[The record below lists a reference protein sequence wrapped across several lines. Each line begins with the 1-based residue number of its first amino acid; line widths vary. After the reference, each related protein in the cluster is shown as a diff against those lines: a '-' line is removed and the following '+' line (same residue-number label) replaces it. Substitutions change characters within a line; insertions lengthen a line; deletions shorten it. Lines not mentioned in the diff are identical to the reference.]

1 MKKTQLSL
9 IIASLGL
16 FLSANALAV
25 PNKVYS
31 ETVEAHNAPM
41 TVNVIVEN
49 GKIANIMIDDRESPG
64 AGKRAI
70 EMLKKDVLNHQTINL
85 DAVTGATI
93 SSAAF
98 LQAVRADL
106 KQAGLNLQDFSKP
119 LVKPVYKDQYQSEIV
134 IIGGGGAGLAAAAS
148 AIESGSKVIII
159 EKLGFLGG
167 STAVSG
173 GGYNAVDPE
182 RQNRQGIKDST
193 QMHFDDTMRGGH
205 QKNDPKLVKYLVNEA
220 PNVQHW
226 LEGKGV
232 HYKPKVTIIVG
243 GLYPRGHQIMGGGY
257 PYTKSLEAFVR
268 AYPDQVQI
276 FTDTTAEELI
286 TNKDG
291 RVIGVTGKSRGK
303 TIKFNATKGVIIT
316 TGGFA
321 SNVKLRQE
329 LNSGPWKEV
338 ALDRKIGSTNSFK
351 AAQGDGLVLAK
362 KVGGELIDLDYI
374 QLHPGG
380 TPGTGIMS
388 FWPSGRNRIF
398 VNIEGDRFVNEDAP
412 RDTLCKA
419 ILAQPQSKYWVVL
432 NKLRVPTPDTVIQN
446 LSVKEMI
453 SLGRAYSGNTVEEL
467 AAKIGVDPQ
476 RLKASIAT
484 YNNVVTGKVK
494 EDALGFKK
502 AAPDD
507 KPLTEGPYYA
517 TQLVPAVHHTMGG
530 IRINAKTQVLDKAG
544 NPIPGLFAA
553 GEVTGGIHGDNRV
566 GGNGIADAMV
576 FGRQAGKQAS
586 E

>member
-232 HYKPKVTIIVG
+232 ESVRNFVS
-243 GLYPRGHQIMGGGY
+243 MG
-257 PYTKSLEAFVR
+257 
-268 AYPDQVQI
+268 
-276 FTDTTAEELI
+276 
-286 TNKDG
+286 
-291 RVIGVTGKSRGK
+291 
-303 TIKFNATKGVIIT
+303 
-316 TGGFA
+316 
-321 SNVKLRQE
+321 
-329 LNSGPWKEV
+329 
-338 ALDRKIGSTNSFK
+338 
-351 AAQGDGLVLAK
+351 
-362 KVGGELIDLDYI
+362 
-374 QLHPGG
+374 
-380 TPGTGIMS
+380 
-388 FWPSGRNRIF
+388 
-398 VNIEGDRFVNEDAP
+398 
-412 RDTLCKA
+412 
-419 ILAQPQSKYWVVL
+419 
-432 NKLRVPTPDTVIQN
+432 
-446 LSVKEMI
+446 
-453 SLGRAYSGNTVEEL
+453 
-467 AAKIGVDPQ
+467 
-476 RLKASIAT
+476 
-484 YNNVVTGKVK
+484 
-494 EDALGFKK
+494 
-502 AAPDD
+502 
-507 KPLTEGPYYA
+507 
-517 TQLVPAVHHTMGG
+517 
-530 IRINAKTQVLDKAG
+530 
-544 NPIPGLFAA
+544 
-553 GEVTGGIHGDNRV
+553 
-566 GGNGIADAMV
+566 
-576 FGRQAGKQAS
+576 
-586 E
+586 